1 MMLPVLVLSVA
12 TVVLAEAGYQYNAP
26 AVPFNLPAQHQ
37 ISHGSQLQT
46 NDQDKPL
53 SHSVSYKEY
62 TYLNKG
68 DDNFGSNVKTNTPHG
83 FRPAAGA
90 VLNNGNAQTL
100 APSSS
105 PNLHINSGY
114 SYNPPTVSGNTNS
127 GIAQTSTL
135 SGVNLNAGS
144 VQTFTSQNI
153 APAVSS
159 EFNNNAYA
167 QSLPSSINLNNGY
180 AHTFAPAH
188 SLNLNT
194 GFSNGLSQS
203 SGLST
208 GFSSGNTASSSNLN
222 SGYSYSGPLPSGFA
236 SSSSQTI
243 SSAGSN
249 LNSGFLPQSSS
260 NSFASSSG
268 QSSLSGSSNLNT
280 GYSYSVP
287 QSSGIGF
294 ASGHSQTVSGSASSN
309 LNTGFSQSLPL
320 PQSSG
325 LGFASGNALSS
336 SLGVGSNF
344 NSGYSYSRPQISS
357 FSSGSA
363 QSSLASASSNLNS
376 GFSQSAGFS
385 SGFQPVPANSY
396 YSNGYSSG
404 LAASGSSSNN
414 AYNTLSSATSNFN
427 SGIAQSSAASS
438 TGNYNHGFIQ
448 STSFTLP
455 VAPSGSVNIAHTST
469 GTANSGSAE
478 SFTGSASN
486 VNTGFTQKGTATQ
499 TIYKH
504 IYVHGP
510 PPEIEEN
517 QQGKSASPP
526 KKNYKIIFIKVP
538 SYKSQS
544 SLAPA
549 VEHKTLIYVLAKNPE
564 TPEAVIQKRIPSKHE
579 VFFVKYNGN
588 PLDIAAKVNEELDNT
603 GSVQSIVPLQ
613 PGLVNG
619 NKF

>member
-1 MMLPVLVLSVA
+1 MA

-26 AVPFNLPAQHQ
+26 AVPFHLPAQHQ
-37 ISHGSQLQT
+37 INHGSQLQT

-68 DDNFGSNVKTNTPHG
+68 ADNFASIVKTNTPQG

-90 VLNNGNAQTL
+90 VLNNANAQTL

-135 SGVNLNAGS
+135 SGINLNAGS

-159 EFNNNAYA
+159 GFNNNAFA

-180 AHTFAPAH
+180 ANTFAPTH
-188 SLNLNT
+188 SVNLNT

-203 SGLST
+203 NSLST
-208 GFSSGNTASSSNLN
+208 GFASGNAASSSNVN
-222 SGYSYSGPLPSGFA
+222 TGYSYSRPLPSGFA
-236 SSSSQTI
+236 INSQTV
-243 SSAGSN
+243 SSAGFN
-249 LNSGFLPQSSS
+249 LNTGFLQNLQTSG
-260 NSFASSSG
+260 NSFASSNG
-268 QSSLSGSSNLNT
+268 QSSSVSTSPNLNI
-280 GYSYSVP
+280 GYSYSVPNSNGVGFANDQPQTLPGSASSNFNTGFSQSLP

-294 ASGHSQTVSGSASSN
+294 ANGNAVTSSLGVSSN
-309 LNTGFSQSLPL
+309 LN
-320 PQSSG
+320 
-325 LGFASGNALSS
+325 N
-336 SLGVGSNF
+336 
-344 NSGYSYSRPQISS
+344 GYKYSRPQTGGIG
-357 FSSGSA
+357 FSSGNA
-363 QSSLASASSNLNS
+363 ESSLASASSNVNT

-385 SGFQPVPANSY
+385 SSFAQAATANPY
-396 YSNGYSSG
+396 HSNGYSSG
-404 LAASGSSSNN
+404 LATSGSSS
-414 AYNTLSSATSNFN
+414 SSSFN
-427 SGIAQSSAASS
+427 SGIAQSSVASDS
-438 TGNYNHGFIQ
+438 GNYNHGYIQ

-455 VAPSGSVNIAHTST
+455 VSSAASISITQPGAS
-469 GTANSGSAE
+469 NSGLAQSL
-478 SFTGSASN
+478 TGSASN
-486 VNTGFTQKGTATQ
+486 VNTGFTQNGPVNP
-499 TIYKH
+499 TIFKH

-517 QQGKSASPP
+517 QLGKSASPP

-538 SYKSQS
+538 SYKSKL
-544 SLAPA
+544 SLTPA

-564 TPEAVIQKRIPSKHE
+564 SPETVIPKRIPSKHE

-588 PLDIAAKVNEELDNT
+588 PLDIAARVNEELDNT